1 MMRGLAVMAFAI
13 LAACDVAQPIADQI
27 ARDQARST
35 VNDVVAQNIPGVD
48 LSSVTDC
55 IINIASTQ
63 EIFEIAK
70 DSVTG
75 MNPDTT
81 NLILEIASRPQ
92 SVECILKSSLANL

>member
-1 MMRGLAVMAFAI
+1 MMRGLAIIAFAA
-13 LAACDVAQPIADQI
+13 LAACDVAQPIADEI
-27 ARDQARST
+27 ARDQARSA
-35 VNDVVAQNIPGVD
+35 VNEVVAQNIPGVD

-55 IINIASTQ
+55 IINTASAQ

-75 MNPDTT
+75 LTPDTT
-81 NLILEIASRPQ
+81 NLILEIAQRPQ